1 MSTKFRHIIVIILD
15 SVGVGALPDADR
27 YGDAGS
33 NTLAHIGEALGGLDL
48 PNLESLGLG
57 SIVDVKGIKPVE
69 RALASF
75 GKMAEQSP
83 GKDTTTGHWEMMG
96 IILDHPFTT
105 YPNGFPADIMAKFE
119 EISGRGTL
127 GNRVASGTEIINE
140 LGDEHLRSGKL
151 IVYTSADSVFQ
162 IAAHEE
168 VVPLGELYDICA
180 KARELLKPPHL
191 VGRVIAR
198 PFIGPHNGRYTRT
211 ANRHDYSALPPSKS
225 LLNILS
231 DEGLPVIGIGKIEDI
246 FAGSGLTKSYRT
258 KTNQDGIGRLLS
270 VMERESRGLL
280 FINLIDFDML
290 YGHRNDAAGYYKAL
304 KEFDEGLPEI
314 LEGLSGDGLLIITA
328 DHGCDP
334 TFRGTDHTREYV
346 PLIAY
351 SKKSQGR
358 NLGTR
363 ESFADVAATIADNFE
378 VEGIRRGKSFLDSL

>member
-1 MSTKFRHIIVIILD
+1 MYPKFNRVILIVLD

-27 YGDAGS
+27 YGDEGS
-33 NTLAHIGEALGGLDL
+33 NTLAHIGEALGGLNL

-57 SIVDVKGIKPVE
+57 SIVAIKGVKPAKRP
-69 RALASF
+69 LASF

-96 IILDHPFTT
+96 IILNHPFPT
-105 YPNGFPADIMAKFE
+105 YPKGFPPDVMAKFE

-127 GNRVASGTEIINE
+127 GNKVASGTEIINE

-168 VVPLGELYDICA
+168 VVPLEELYDICT
-180 KARELLKPPHL
+180 KARAILKPPHL
-191 VGRVIAR
+191 VARVIAR
-198 PFIGPHNGRYTRT
+198 PFIGSNGRYIRT
-211 ANRHDYSALPPSKS
+211 ANRHDYSALPPSKT

-231 DEGLPVIGIGKIEDI
+231 DKGIPVIGIGKIGDI
-246 FAGSGLTKSYRT
+246 FAGSGLSKSYRT
-258 KTNQDGIGRLLS
+258 GSNQGGIAKLLS
-270 VMERESRGLL
+270 LMDEEPDGLI
-280 FINLIDFDML
+280 FINLVDFDML
-290 YGHRNDAAGYYKAL
+290 YGHRNDPVGYYKAL
-304 KEFDEGLPEI
+304 KEFDECLPKI
-314 LEGLSGDGLLIITA
+314 FGKLGDDDLLIITA

-351 SKKSQGR
+351 SKKGGGV
-358 NLGTR
+358 NLGVR
-363 ESFADVAATIADNFE
+363 ESLADVAATIAANFNID
-378 VEGIRRGKSFLDSL
+378 GTGKGNSFLDSL